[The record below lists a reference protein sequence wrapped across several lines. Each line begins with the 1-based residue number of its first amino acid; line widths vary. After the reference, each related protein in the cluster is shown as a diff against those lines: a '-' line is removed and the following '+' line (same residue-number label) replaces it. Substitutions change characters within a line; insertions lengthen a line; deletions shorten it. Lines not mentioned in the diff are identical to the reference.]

1 MEQGDLTVELPVLS
15 RDEVADLTRAFNYF
29 VQELRAKDEIRQTFG
44 KYIDPR
50 VLDRVI
56 LKPGGGDAMSG
67 RREMCVAFA
76 DLVGFT
82 ALGEQLT
89 PAGMVNVLNRHFA
102 LQAEAIQRHHGVID
116 KFMGDAVMAFW
127 GPPFSTEEEQASQAC
142 RAALDQLGAL
152 DTFRSLLP
160 ELTGLRKNLPTVDL
174 RIGLSMGDVVVGNI
188 GAENSRSYT
197 VIGDAVNLAS
207 RLERAN
213 RYYGTR
219 ILANES
225 IARAAGADFLTRE
238 IDMLVVKGKTEAH
251 RVFEILGIATIMPEA
266 TRQLCDRFAAALSA
280 YRASQWD
287 LAEQALLGCL
297 ELRRDDGPTRV
308 FLDRI
313 GRFRAEPPA
322 AGWDGSF
329 HLGQK

>member
-1 MEQGDLTVELPVLS
+1 
-15 RDEVADLTRAFNYF
+15 
-29 VQELRAKDEIRQTFG
+29 
-44 KYIDPR
+44 
-50 VLDRVI
+50 
-56 LKPGGGDAMSG
+56 
-67 RREMCVAFA
+67 
-76 DLVGFT
+76 
-82 ALGEQLT
+82 
-89 PAGMVNVLNRHFA
+89 
-102 LQAEAIQRHHGVID
+102 
-116 KFMGDAVMAFW
+116 MAFW
-127 GPPFSTEEEQASQAC
+127 GPPFSTEEEQASQTC

-207 RLERAN
+207 RLGRAN

-280 YRASQWD
+280 YRASQWISPSRHSW
-287 LAEQALLGCL
+287 LSRAPP
-297 ELRRDDGPTRV
+297 RRWSSRV

-322 AGWDGSF
+322 AGWKVPSTSDRSSRGLHPENDG
-329 HLGQK
+329 